1 LTEIVLQGC
10 DLSGRDAGEVR
21 LSEIRLKQV
30 DLSGSTLTGAGF
42 ADAIVEDG
50 SWANVRASRAT
61 LVRLEAHRLRA
72 TGADLAEAGLKHVRL
87 EGCRFDLASFR
98 FARLERVVFR
108 DCRLE
113 EADFYG
119 ARLSSVVFEGGS
131 LAQANFAGAELE
143 RCELRGCDL
152 TELHGVEGLRGARLP
167 IGDVVQI
174 AGLLA
179 SAAGIVVE

>member
-1 LTEIVLQGC
+1 MFKGC
-10 DLSGRDAGEVR
+10 DLSDRDARELRLSEVR
-21 LSEIRLKQV
+21 LERV
-30 DLSGSTLTGAGF
+30 DLSGATLTGGAF
-42 ADAIVEDG
+42 ADAIVEEG
-50 SWANVRASRAT
+50 SWANVHASRAT
-61 LVRLEAHRLRA
+61 LVRVEAHRLRA

-87 EGCRFDLASFR
+87 EGCRFDLGSFR

-113 EADFYG
+113 EADFYS

-131 LAQANFAGAELE
+131 LAQASFAGAQLE

-152 TELHGVEGLRGARLP
+152 TDLHGVEGLRGARLP

-179 SAAGIVVE
+179 SAAGIVVVE